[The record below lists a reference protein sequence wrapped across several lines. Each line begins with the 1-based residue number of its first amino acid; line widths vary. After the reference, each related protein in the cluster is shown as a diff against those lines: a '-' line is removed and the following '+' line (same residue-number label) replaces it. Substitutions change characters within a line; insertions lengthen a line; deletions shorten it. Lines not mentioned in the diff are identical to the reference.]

1 MESEI
6 NFNVTTSSFLQLYI
20 SLQIPCRSQAFS
32 RNPMTN
38 DYQRVPRERPSHSC
52 HVFCREC
59 YSRIFLG
66 TAAFRVYLLIAWCI
80 GLSGLMLLQNNELPL
95 AGQKNKEEMK
105 QNKMFLVALF
115 TVYLISQ
122 LFGLLAVVTQ
132 FEKIFIPY
140 VIVLLLVTITNS
152 IVLIQSIYVV
162 VTESL
167 FPVTIS
173 ETAPPKSLFN
183 GVDASIVLTISLI
196 YLIYNLQCICSVL
209 HICSRFDMKKSLD
222 AKQTDTP
229 PPGYA
234 QLASHEAQG
243 LEDVDDNEKECDKKS
258 FRRALFQDPPV

>member
-105 QNKMFLVALF
+105 Q
-115 TVYLISQ
+115 T
-122 LFGLLAVVTQ
+122 
-132 FEKIFIPY
+132 
-140 VIVLLLVTITNS
+140 
-152 IVLIQSIYVV
+152 
-162 VTESL
+162 
-167 FPVTIS
+167 
-173 ETAPPKSLFN
+173 PPKSLFN